1 MSLADLSIKRPI
13 FISSIVIVMLAMG
26 YMALKRLPVDL
37 FPNVTFP
44 VVTVSTVY
52 RGAGPSEIETL
63 ISKVLEEEMSSIP
76 GIKGLRSK
84 SSDSLSQVI
93 AEFTLETDLEYAEQ
107 QVRDR
112 VSLAKRKLPKD
123 IDEPIVKRIDPSD
136 QPVLILAVQADLA
149 PAELYDFVNL
159 KVKPIMEQVPQVGM
173 VQIEGGRKRE
183 IHVDLDLKKL
193 KRMEM
198 SATAVSARISAAG
211 QNIPAGKVSR
221 SDSELVFR
229 TLGEFQNVKDVGSV
243 IVSFFGNDV
252 PVTVGQIADIKESL
266 EDENSRSYHNGE
278 SSIFVKVFRQ
288 SGANTLKVADAVRK
302 KTSEINKNFSSYG
315 ANGSIKIV
323 RDGSHLIQ
331 ANVDDVN
338 EAIIIGIILT
348 IFVVFF
354 FLGSARS
361 TFITGLALPNSLL
374 GAFFLMWI
382 CGFSINI
389 MTLLALSLAVGLLID
404 DAIVVRENIFRHVE
418 NGMSPIKAA
427 SVGTKEVQLAV
438 LATTL
443 AVIAVFGPIGFLQ
456 GVVGQFFKE
465 FGLTVCFAMA
475 ISLFDALT
483 IAPMLSAYFAGA
495 PHGSKKEKENF
506 FQAAISKSL
515 KAFDDMQA
523 YLEDVYEGA
532 LKWSLKKPGI
542 VLCSA
547 TLIFLV
553 SLYITKYIPKTFL
566 PAQDT
571 GEFVLSLELAPGTS
585 LERMTEVSLEADKI
599 LAGLP
604 EVKDRVLSI
613 GGDKGTQNAEFY
625 VNMVPRKER
634 SMNTT
639 QFKDALRKKLEP
651 LAFAK
656 PLVRDIDIIGAGLRP
671 FNLYIVGPDLADIQ
685 KVADQVYAKMK
696 DHPALVGVDTS
707 YRPGKPEFQ
716 VQPDKVAAEN
726 LGVSTSVMGL
736 ELRNLV
742 EGATP
747 AVYRQNGEE
756 YKIRVRLKEEDR
768 DLKKNFNDIYVPNVN
783 FSLVRLKNLAKP
795 VEVSGPATIDRQDR
809 GRSIQ
814 VMADIAAKGPGM
826 GAAIS
831 DVHKFFAENQVLKP
845 GMRYLFKGQAENF
858 QELGP
863 NMLLAA
869 ILGILFI
876 FLVLASLYE
885 SFVTPLS
892 IMLVL
897 PLAACGAFFGLWIAR
912 ESLNLFSMIGC
923 VMLLGVATKNS
934 ILLVDATKQIIE
946 HEGLSEEKALIKAG
960 RLRLRPIL
968 MTSFAL
974 IAGMLPIAIGL
985 NEASKQRTS
994 MGWAVIGGLISST
1007 VLTLLVVPAAYS
1019 YIERLRVFLGNF
1031 FKKTLMTPGNDS

>member
-13 FISSIVIVMLAMG
+13 FISSLIIILLAMG
-26 YMALKRLPVDL
+26 WMAFRRLPVDL

-63 ISKVLEEEMSSIP
+63 VSKVLEEEMSSIP

-84 SSDSLSQVI
+84 SSDSLSQVV
-93 AEFTLETDLEYAEQ
+93 AEFSLETDLAYAEQ

-112 VSLAKRKLPKD
+112 VSLAKRKLPKE
-123 IDEPIVKRIDPSD
+123 IDEPIIKRIDPSD
-136 QPVLILAVQADLA
+136 QPVLILSVQAELS

-159 KVKPIMEQVPQVGM
+159 KVKPVMEQVPQVGM

-198 SATAVSARISAAG
+198 SASLVSGRISAAG

-221 SDSELVFR
+221 SDSEVVFR
-229 TLGEFQNVKDVGSV
+229 TLGEFQSLKDVGSV

-252 PVTVGQIADIKESL
+252 PITVGQIGDIKESL
-266 EDENSRSYHNGE
+266 EDESSRSYHNGAA
-278 SSIFVKVFRQ
+278 SIFVKVYRQ
-288 SGANTLKVADAVRK
+288 SGANTLKVAESVRNK
-302 KTSEINKNFSSYG
+302 AADLNKNFESFG
-315 ANGSIKIV
+315 AKGSIKVV

-354 FLGSARS
+354 FLGSWRS
-361 TFITGLALPNSLL
+361 TVITGLALPTSLL

-382 CGFSINI
+382 AGFSINI

-418 NGMSPIKAA
+418 NGMGAVQAA

-443 AVIAVFGPIGFLQ
+443 AVIAVFAPIGFLQ

-465 FGLTVCFAMA
+465 FGLTVCFAML
-475 ISLFDALT
+475 ISMFDALT

-495 PHGSKKEKENF
+495 PHGEHKEATNF
-506 FQAAISKSL
+506 FARGIDKTL
-515 KAFDDMQA
+515 KWFDRFQSR
-523 YLEDVYEGA
+523 LEDLYEVS

-542 VLCSA
+542 VLGAA
-547 TLIFLV
+547 TAIFV
-553 SLYITKYIPKTFL
+553 FSLFITRYIPKTFL

-571 GEFVLSLELAPGTS
+571 GEFVLSLELPPGTS
-585 LERMTEVSLEADKI
+585 LDRMSQIALEADKI
-599 LAGLP
+599 LASYP

-613 GGDKGTQNAEFY
+613 GGDKGAQNAEFY
-625 VNMVPRKER
+625 VNMVPRRER

-639 QFKDALRKKLEP
+639 QFKDTLRVKLQALSE
-651 LAFAK
+651 AK
-656 PLVRDIDIIGAGLRP
+656 PLVRDIDIIGAGMRP
-671 FNLYIVGPDLADIQ
+671 FNLYIVGPDLAEIQ
-685 KVADQVYAKMK
+685 KVSEQVYEKMK

-707 YRPGKPEFQ
+707 YRPGKPEYQ
-716 VQPDKVAAEN
+716 VQPNKTAAEN

-736 ELRNLV
+736 ELRNLI

-747 AVYRQNGEE
+747 AVFRQSGEE

-768 DLKKNFNDIYVPNVN
+768 DLKKHFNDIYVPNVN
-783 FSLVRLKNLAKP
+783 MSLVRLKDLATP
-795 VEVSGPATIDRQDR
+795 VEISGPATIDRQDR

-814 VMADIAAKGPGM
+814 VMADVAAKGPGM
-826 GAAIS
+826 GAAIK
-831 DVHKFFAENQVLKP
+831 DVEVFLKEGNVLKP
-845 GMRYLFKGQAENF
+845 GMRYVFKGQAENF
-858 QELGP
+858 KELGP
-863 NMLLAA
+863 NMALAA

-885 SFVTPLS
+885 SFITPLS

-897 PLAACGAFFGLWIAR
+897 PLAACGAFFGLWIAQ

-934 ILLVDATKQIIE
+934 ILLVDATQQIMRE
-946 HEGLSEEKALIKAG
+946 EGLGEAAALIKAG

-1019 YIERLRVFLGNF
+1019 YIER
-1031 FKKTLMTPGNDS
+1031 FKLFVDKWFRKNLMTAEADS

>member
-1 MSLADLSIKRPI
+1 MSLADLSIKRPT
-13 FISSIVIVMLAMG
+13 FISSLIIVLLAMG
-26 YMALKRLPVDL
+26 WMAFRRLPVDL

-63 ISKVLEEEMSSIP
+63 VSKVLEEEMSSIP

-84 SSDSLSQVI
+84 SSDSLSQVV
-93 AEFTLETDLEYAEQ
+93 AEFSLETDLAYAEQ

-112 VSLAKRKLPKD
+112 VSLAKRKLPKE
-123 IDEPIVKRIDPSD
+123 IDEPIIKRIDPSD
-136 QPVLILAVQADLA
+136 QPVLILSVQAELS

-159 KVKPIMEQVPQVGM
+159 KVKPVMEQVPQVGM

-198 SATAVSARISAAG
+198 SASVVSGRISAAG

-221 SDSELVFR
+221 SDSEVVFR
-229 TLGEFQNVKDVGSV
+229 TLGEFQSLRDVGSV

-252 PVTVGQIADIKESL
+252 PITVGQIGDIKEAL
-266 EDENSRSYHNGE
+266 EDESSRSYHNGAA
-278 SSIFVKVFRQ
+278 SIFVKVFRQ
-288 SGANTLKVADAVRK
+288 SGANTLKVAESVRNK
-302 KTSEINKNFSSYG
+302 AAELNKNFESFG
-315 ANGSIKIV
+315 AKGSINVV

-354 FLGSARS
+354 FLGSWRS
-361 TFITGLALPNSLL
+361 TVITGLALPTSLL

-382 CGFSINI
+382 AGFSINI

-418 NGMSPIKAA
+418 GGMGAFQAA

-443 AVIAVFGPIGFLQ
+443 AVIAVFAPIGFLQ

-465 FGLTVCFAMA
+465 FGLTVCFAML
-475 ISLFDALT
+475 ISMFDALT
-483 IAPMLSAYFAGA
+483 IAPMLSAYFAGP
-495 PHGSKKEKENF
+495 PHGEHKEATNF
-506 FQAAISKSL
+506 FARFIDRTL
-515 KAFDDMQA
+515 KWFDRFQSR
-523 YLEDVYEGA
+523 LEDLYEVS

-542 VLCSA
+542 VLGAA
-547 TLIFLV
+547 TIIFV
-553 SLYITKYIPKTFL
+553 FSLFITRYIPKTFL

-571 GEFVLSLELAPGTS
+571 GEFVLSLELPPGTS
-585 LERMTEVSLEADKI
+585 LDRMSEVALEADKI
-599 LAGLP
+599 LGSYP

-613 GGDKGTQNAEFY
+613 GGDKGAQNAEFY
-625 VNMVPRKER
+625 VNMVPRRQR

-639 QFKDALRKKLEP
+639 QFKDTLRAKLEP
-651 LAFAK
+651 LAYAK
-656 PLVRDIDIIGAGLRP
+656 PLVRDIDIIGAGMRP
-671 FNLYIVGPDLADIQ
+671 FNLYIVGPDLAEIQ
-685 KVADQVYAKMK
+685 KVSEQVYERMK

-716 VQPDKVAAEN
+716 VQPNKVAAEN

-736 ELRNLV
+736 ELRNLI

-747 AVYRQNGEE
+747 AVFRQNGEE
-756 YKIRVRLKEEDR
+756 YKIRVRLREDDR
-768 DLKKNFNDIYVPNVN
+768 DLQKNFNSIFVPNVN
-783 FSLVRLKNLAKP
+783 MSLVRLKDLAMP
-795 VEVSGPATIDRQDR
+795 VEISGPATIDRQDR

-814 VMADIAAKGPGM
+814 VMADVAAKGPGM
-826 GAAIS
+826 GAAIK
-831 DVHKFFAENQVLKP
+831 DVEVFLKENNILKP
-845 GMRYLFKGQAENF
+845 GMRYVFKGQAENF
-858 QELGP
+858 KELGP
-863 NMLLAA
+863 NMALAA

-885 SFVTPLS
+885 SFITPLS

-897 PLAACGAFFGLWIAR
+897 PLAACGAFFGLWIAQ

-934 ILLVDATKQIIE
+934 ILLVDATQQIMRD
-946 HEGLSEEKALIKAG
+946 EGLDEAAALIKAG

-1019 YIERLRVFLGNF
+1019 YIERFRVYIGNL
-1031 FKKTLMTPGNDS
+1031 FKRTLMTSEADS